1 MFTNKAKIIVIAVIV
16 MIIVVLFGLWRMTAI
31 KLDNTK
37 DKLDQISA
45 QLIILQQDNDNLI
58 VYNKKKDAE
67 IKKIN
72 KMYEE
77 KLNSIPADLC
87 GDNKPS
93 KELLQYLRG
102 DSDE

>member
-1 MFTNKAKIIVIAVIV
+1 MFTDKAKIIVISVTV
-16 MIIVVLFGLWRMTAI
+16 LIIVVLFGLWRMTAI
-31 KLDNTK
+31 KLNDTK
-37 DKLDQISA
+37 EKLDQVSA
-45 QLIILQQDNDNLI
+45 QLIVLQQDNDNLI
-58 VYNKKKDAE
+58 AYNKKKDAE

-87 GDNKPS
+87 GDTIPS

-102 DSDE
+102 DKDA

>member
-1 MFTNKAKIIVIAVIV
+1 MFTDKAKIIAIAVIV

-31 KLDNTK
+31 KLNDTK
-37 DKLDQISA
+37 DKLDQVSA
-45 QLIILQQDNDNLI
+45 QLITLQQDNDNLI
-58 VYNKKKDAE
+58 AYNKKKDAE

-87 GDNKPS
+87 GDSKPS

>member
-1 MFTNKAKIIVIAVIV
+1 MFTDKAKVIVISVIV
-16 MIIVVLFGLWRMTAI
+16 LIITVLFGLWRMTAI
-31 KLDNTK
+31 KLNDTK
-37 DKLDQISA
+37 DKLDQVSA
-45 QLIILQQDNDNLI
+45 QLITLQQDNYNLI

-72 KMYEE
+72 KTYEE

-87 GDNKPS
+87 GDSKPS

-102 DSDE
+102 DKDE